1 VGLIVIDFI
10 DMLADDNK
18 MKVYKD
24 LKKEF
29 QKDRSITKIEELS
42 RFGLIEMTRQRVRP
56 SVIHSMHEDCPHC
69 QGLGLIPT
77 ASTEISQLE
86 RWIQKYRAN
95 NGDRRFTVRVTPE
108 IYHYVMNGRFSR
120 RLQLM
125 WKYWVK
131 IKFVKDTTLGARE
144 FKVYD
149 KSNKTQLSL
158 N

>member
-1 VGLIVIDFI
+1 MIDFI
-10 DMLADDNK
+10 DMLAEENK
-18 MKVYKD
+18 MKVYKE
-24 LKKEF
+24 LKREF
-29 QKDRSITKIEELS
+29 QKDRSITKIEEIS

-56 SVIHSMHEDCPHC
+56 SVIHSLHEDCPQC
-69 QGLGLIPT
+69 KGLGLIPT
-77 ASTEISQLE
+77 ASTEMSQLE

-95 NGDRRFTVRVTPE
+95 RGDRRITVRVAPE
-108 IYHYVMNGRFSR
+108 IYNYVMNGKFSR

-131 IKFVKDTTLGARE
+131 IKFVKDATLGSRE

-149 KSNKTQLSL
+149 KFNKTQISL